1 MHAHTRVC
9 IYVYVMHGCMIGGSR
24 NSIPHPHEKFQPS
37 YVYSLRRGLYSSVQ
51 RSFHL
56 SSFYLGKNALSFQLL
71 FQQPSFH
78 LSGFC
83 LELTVR
89 PQFQQPSFH
98 LLSFY
103 LEYTVLS
110 SSEISD
116 GVDYF
121 EDTYINP
128 YPSN

>member
-56 SSFYLGKNALSFQLL
+56 SSF
-71 FQQPSFH
+71 
-78 LSGFC
+78 C